1 MRHIGW
7 VIVAIYLVLAVS
19 NARADREIWLGKDCY
34 AAIESEGE
42 RGSRMIGSEPREGA
56 QAFTI
61 QFLGKSNMKTA
72 SVVYFCADG
81 VVASQAIAIEIET
94 ESEGRPIFSDWKQ
107 RLTASWGAPVE
118 DSSDVVLSEVSEAI
132 DIPLW
137 RNAWWERGNQRVGV
151 TFGGGLNGSFGISIT
166 ATGPTSTKALTRKL
180 NGDPD
185 ITTMLSSVPD
195 CAEGWFYNYPDEEK
209 LEGNEGVLLGFNE
222 DEQLCYFEEI
232 EDQTNR
238 IETAWLVEPV
248 ELVYPIEGVVKRIEG
263 KATFSFTV
271 DEHGTVLEKSIFD
284 SSDEMFST
292 AVMEAFAT
300 FQVDPKAFDG
310 NEFPYTHKVRFPFE
324 IIQIEK

>member
-7 VIVAIYLVLAVS
+7 AIVAIYLLLAAS
-19 NARADREIWLGKDCY
+19 NARADREIWLGKDCF
-34 AAIESEGE
+34 AAIESEGK
-42 RGSRMIGSEPREGA
+42 RGSRMIGSEPREGVKT
-56 QAFTI
+56 FTI
-61 QFLGKSNMKTA
+61 QFLGKSNRKPA

-81 VVASQAIAIEIET
+81 VVASQAIGIEIET
-94 ESEGRPIFSDWKQ
+94 ESEGRPIFSDWKH

-137 RNAWWERGNQRVGV
+137 RNAWWERGNQHVVV
-151 TFGGGLNGSFGISIT
+151 TFGGSLNGSFGISIT
-166 ATGPTSTKALTRKL
+166 ATGPTSTKALTRKF

-185 ITTMLSSVPD
+185 ITTMLPSVPD
-195 CAEGWFYNYPDEEK
+195 CAEGWFYKYPDEEE
-209 LEGNEGVLLGFNE
+209 LAGHEGLLLGFNE
-222 DEQLCYFEEI
+222 DGQLCYFEEI

-238 IETAWLVEPV
+238 IETPWLVESV
-248 ELVYPIEGVVKRIEG
+248 ELVYPTEGIVKGIEGE
-263 KATFSFTV
+263 ATFSFTI
-271 DEHGTVLEKSIFD
+271 DKDGTVLEKSIID

-292 AVMEAFAT
+292 AILVAFAD

-310 NEFPYTHKVRFPFE
+310 EEFPYTHKVRFPFE

>member
-7 VIVAIYLVLAVS
+7 TIVAIHLLLTAP
-19 NARADREIWLGKDCY
+19 NARADREIWLGKDCH
-34 AAIESEGE
+34 AAIESEGQ
-42 RGSRMIGSEPREGA
+42 RGSRMIGSEPREGVK
-56 QAFTI
+56 AFTI
-61 QFLGKSNMKTA
+61 QFLGKSNKKPA

-118 DSSDVVLSEVSEAI
+118 DSSDVVLSVLSEAI

-137 RNAWWERGNQRVGV
+137 RNTWWQRRNQHVGV
-151 TFGGGLNGSFGISIT
+151 TFGGGFNGTFGISIT
-166 ATGPTSTKALTRKL
+166 ATGPTSTKALTQKF

-185 ITTMLSSVPD
+185 ITTMLPNIPD
-195 CAEGWFYNYPDEEK
+195 CAEGWFYKYPDEEE
-209 LEGNEGVLLGFNE
+209 LAGHEGLLLGFNE
-222 DEQLCYFEEI
+222 DEQLCYFDEI
-232 EDQTNR
+232 EDTTNR

-248 ELVYPIEGVVKRIEG
+248 ELVYPIEGVVRGIEG
-263 KATFSFTV
+263 QAIFSFTV
-271 DEHGTVLEKSIFD
+271 DEDGTVLEKSIIE

-292 AVMEAFAT
+292 AVMAAFAD

-310 NEFPYTHKVRFPFE
+310 HEFPYTHKVRFPFKL
-324 IIQIEK
+324 IQNEK